1 MEILNGFQ
9 MPKKVVQLSV
19 NEEGTYGKY
28 EAQPFERGFGT
39 TIGHALRRTLLSSIE
54 GAAITAVRI
63 EGVPHEFMSIPGIVE
78 DVTDIILNIKKIPLK
93 MHGHTPRMI
102 RINKTGEGAI
112 TSADI
117 ETDANVEVLDKTIHI
132 ATLDKGVTLNM
143 EMRVKVNR
151 GFVPAEFNHDEDLPI
166 GFIPVDSSHS
176 PIKKVH
182 YEVLP
187 ARVGRRTDYDKL
199 ILEVFTNGS
208 IHPEDAIAYAAKLLK
223 DQFSLFINFEEVEEE
238 VEESPIEEEK
248 NNELLEKLNT
258 SIDELEL
265 SVRAYNC
272 LKNANIKTVGEL
284 VQKSEAEVLK
294 IKNFGK
300 ITLTELKN
308 VLEGMGLTFGMDV
321 KELLEKNR

>member
-19 NEEGTYGKY
+19 NEDGTYGKY

-63 EGVPHEFMSIPGIVE
+63 EGVPHEFMSVPGIVE
-78 DVTDIILNIKKIPLK
+78 DVTDIILNLKKIPLK
-93 MHGHTPRMI
+93 MHGHAPRMI
-102 RINKTGEGAI
+102 RISKKGEGVV

-117 ETDANVEVLDKTIHI
+117 ETDANVEVLDKNIHI
-132 ATLDKGVTLNM
+132 ATLDKGVTLEM

-151 GFVPAEFNHDEDLPI
+151 GFVPAEFNHDDDLPI

-199 ILEVFTNGS
+199 VMEVWTNGS
-208 IHPEDAIAYAAKLLK
+208 IMPEDAIAYAAKLLK
-223 DQFSLFINFEEVEEE
+223 DQFSLFINFEEAEEE
-238 VEESPIEEEK
+238 VEEVDVHDEK
-248 NNELLEKLNT
+248 NDELLEKLNT
-258 SIDELEL
+258 SIDELDL

-272 LKNANIKTVGEL
+272 LKNANIKTIGEL
-284 VQKSEAEVLK
+284 VQKTESEVLK

-300 ITLTELKN
+300 ITLTELKG

-321 KELLEKNR
+321 KDLLEKNK

>member
-1 MEILNGFQ
+1 MEILKGFQ
-9 MPKKVVQLSV
+9 MPKKVVQLSDV
-19 NEEGTYGKY
+19 SDATYGKF

-63 EGVPHEFMSIPGIVE
+63 TGVPHEFMTIPGVLE
-78 DVTDIILNIKKIPLK
+78 DVTDIILNLKKIPLK
-93 MHGHTPRMI
+93 VHGYEPRMI
-102 RINKTGEGAI
+102 RINKTGEGTV

-117 ETDANVEVLDKTIHI
+117 ETDSNVEVLDKNIHI
-132 ATLDKGVTLNM
+132 ATLDKGVTLEM

-151 GFVPAEFNHDEDLPI
+151 GFVPAEMNADEDLPI

-176 PIKKVH
+176 PIKKVN

-187 ARVGRRTDYDKL
+187 ARVGRKTDYDKL
-199 ILEVFTNGS
+199 VMEVWTNGS
-208 IHPEDAIAYAAKLLK
+208 ILPEDAIAYAAKLLK
-223 DQFSLFINFEEVEEE
+223 DQFSLFINFEEKQEE
-238 VEESPIEEEK
+238 VEEPEQDEK
-248 NNELLEKLNT
+248 NDELLEKLNT
-258 SIDELEL
+258 SIEELEL

-272 LKNANIKTVGEL
+272 LKNANIKTIGEL
-284 VQKSEAEVLK
+284 VQKTESEVLK

-300 ITLTELKN
+300 ITLNELKG

-321 KELLEKNR
+321 KDLLKKNK

>member
-19 NEEGTYGKY
+19 NDEGTYGKY

-54 GAAITAVRI
+54 GAAITAVKI

-93 MHGHTPRMI
+93 MHGHAPRMI
-102 RINKTGEGAI
+102 RINKTGDGVV

-117 ETDANVEVLDKTIHI
+117 ETDSNVEILDKDIHI
-132 ATLDKGVTLNM
+132 ATLDKGVSLNM

-151 GFVPAEFNHDEDLPI
+151 GFVPAELNHDDDLPI

-182 YEVLP
+182 YEILP

-199 ILEVFTNGS
+199 VMEVFTNGS
-208 IHPEDAIAYAAKLLK
+208 INPEDAIAYAAKLLK
-223 DQFSLFINFEEVEEE
+223 DQFSLFINFEEIEEE
-238 VEESPIEEEK
+238 VEEAPVLDEK

-272 LKNANIKTVGEL
+272 LKNAEIKTIGEL
-284 VQKSEAEVLK
+284 VQKNESEVLK

-300 ITLTELKN
+300 ITLTELKK

-321 KELLEKNR
+321 KDLLEKNK